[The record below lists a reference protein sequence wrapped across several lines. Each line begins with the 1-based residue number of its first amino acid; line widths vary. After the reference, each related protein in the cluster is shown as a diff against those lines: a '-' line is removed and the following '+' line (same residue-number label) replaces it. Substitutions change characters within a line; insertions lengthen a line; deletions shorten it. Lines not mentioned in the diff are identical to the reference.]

1 MTNIFNKKLQMKRR
15 QQRKHSNCPQKKKKS
30 NEKKQKSENKLNLT
44 ILKELEEQRKRH
56 QLESIEKEINSSSV
70 SFNSIS
76 ISSNEKLTQIHM

>member
-1 MTNIFNKKLQMKRR
+1 MTNIFYEKLQMKRR
-15 QQRKHSNCPQKKKKS
+15 QQRKHSNCQKKKKS

-76 ISSNEKLTQIHM
+76 ISSNEKLTQLHV